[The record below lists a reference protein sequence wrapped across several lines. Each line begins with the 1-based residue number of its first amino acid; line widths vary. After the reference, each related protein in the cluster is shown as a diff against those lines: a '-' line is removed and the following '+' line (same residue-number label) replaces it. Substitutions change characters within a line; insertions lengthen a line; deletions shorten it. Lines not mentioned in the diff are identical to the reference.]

1 MTLLVRIAVRLLLAL
16 VAVIVI
22 ALGLTVVVERGRAV
36 TDMSEF
42 VPANEAAFTAS
53 IVASAIESVNYTDP
67 PDGHPPYRRDVHS
80 KSHGCV
86 RAIVEVDPTLQ
97 ASFRQG
103 VFATPGRKYQSW
115 IRFSNGNT
123 FPQADGE
130 KDARGMAMKLMGVE
144 GAKLLESDPE
154 ADTQDFIMINSPVFF
169 IRNVEEYAKF
179 TRILADGS
187 RLGYFFNQYSWNP
200 LTWHL
205 RDMYLALR
213 TLKKAPA
220 SLLHEQYFSLTAYKF
235 GIDANVKFSA
245 RPCTRQ
251 PAARVSRDDEHPD
264 FLRDELKASLAAGEG
279 CFELAVQPQVP
290 GKYMPIEDPSV
301 NWSESDSAFVKV
313 ATVTIEKQEFD
324 TPQQNDF
331 CEALTFTPWHSLAAH
346 RPLGGLNR
354 IRKAVYQ
361 EDARYRRAMTTGQS
375 AGAYIANPEPKGW
388 CLDLTGATCQADA
401 QAK

>member
-1 MTLLVRIAVRLLLAL
+1 MKVLWKIARRLLAALAVVVLVATVLLVA
-16 VAVIVI
+16 
-22 ALGLTVVVERGRAV
+22 VERGRAV

-42 VPANEAAFTAS
+42 VPPNEASFTAS

-86 RAIVEVDPTLQ
+86 RAVVEVDPGLQ
-97 ASFRQG
+97 PAFRQG

-115 IRFSNGNT
+115 IRYSNGNT
-123 FPQADGE
+123 FPQPDGE
-130 KDARGMAMKLMGVE
+130 KDARGMALKLMGVE
-144 GAKLLESDPE
+144 GTKLLESDPQ
-154 ADTQDFIMINSPVFF
+154 ADTQDFIMINSRVFF

-200 LTWHL
+200 LTWRL

-213 TLKKAPA
+213 TLKKAPE

-235 GIDANVKFSA
+235 GTDANVKFSA
-245 RPCTRQ
+245 RPCTAR
-251 PAARVSRDDEHPD
+251 PAARVSRDDEHPN
-264 FLRDELKASLAAGEG
+264 FLRDELKASLAGGEG

-301 NWSESDSAFVKV
+301 NWSERDSAFVKV

-331 CEALTFTPWHSLAAH
+331 CEALTFSPWHSLPAH

-375 AGAYIANPEPKGW
+375 GGAFVPNPEPKGW
-388 CLDLTGATCQADA
+388 CLDITAASCPADA
-401 QAK
+401 QPK

>member
-1 MTLLVRIAVRLLLAL
+1 MKRFLSIAARILAALLIAAFIVL
-16 VAVIVI
+16 VM
-22 ALGLTVVVERGRAV
+22 VVSVERGRRV

-42 VPANEAAFTAS
+42 VPPNEAAFTAS

-86 RAIVEVDPTLQ
+86 RAIVEVDPALQ
-97 ASFRQG
+97 PAYRQG
-103 VFATPGRKYQSW
+103 VFTTPGRKYQSW

-123 FPQADGE
+123 FPQPDSEG
-130 KDARGMAMKLMGVE
+130 DARGMALKLMGVE
-144 GAKLLESDPE
+144 GTKLLESDPE

-200 LTWHL
+200 LTWRL

-213 TLKKAPA
+213 TLKKPPH

-235 GIDANVKFSA
+235 GTDANVKFRA
-245 RPCTRQ
+245 RGCTSGA
-251 PAARVSRDDEHPD
+251 PARVSRDDEHPD
-264 FLRDELKASLAAGEG
+264 FLRDEMKASLASGEG
-279 CFELAVQPQVP
+279 CFELAVQPQVQ

-301 NWSESDSAFVKV
+301 NWSERDSAFVKV
-313 ATVTIEKQEFD
+313 ATITIEKQAFD
-324 TPQQNDF
+324 TAAQNDF
-331 CEALTFTPWHSLAAH
+331 CEALTFSPWHSLPAH

-361 EDARYRRAMTTGQS
+361 EDARYRRAMTTGQ
-375 AGAYIANPEPKGW
+375 AGGAYVANPEPKGW
-388 CLDLTGATCQADA
+388 CLDLTGATCQSDPSPR
-401 QAK
+401 